1 MSPVP
6 LIDLKAQYA
15 TLRDELRAAVD
26 GVMESQLFILGPEVE
41 ALEREVADYC
51 GAAHGIGV
59 SSGTDAL
66 LVALMALDVGPGDQ
80 VVVPPLSFFATAG
93 VVHRLGARPVFVD
106 IDEATYNMDPAGL
119 EAALSPRTKVI
130 MPVHLY
136 GQMADMDPILEIAG
150 RAGVPVVEDA
160 AQAIGADYHGRRAGS
175 LGALGCFSFFPTK
188 NLGGFGDGGLVT
200 SNDEGLAKRVRSLRN
215 HGFSQQYYNREVGG
229 NFRLDALQAA
239 VLRVKLRHLEPWHE
253 ARRQNACRYHGL
265 FEDAGLSAEGGPV
278 TPPADASHGRHIYH
292 QYVIRCRRRDELK
305 SHLDERGIGS
315 AIYYPVAL
323 HLQECF
329 AELGHKPGSFPV
341 AEAVAGDC
349 LALPIYPEV
358 GEAAQRS
365 VVAEVRAFYEG

>member
-15 TLRDELRAAVD
+15 TLREELRGAVD
-26 GVMESQLFILGPEVE
+26 AVMESQLFILGPEVE
-41 ALEREVADYC
+41 ALEREVAEYC

-66 LVALMALDVGPGDQ
+66 LVALMALDVGPGDE
-80 VVVPPLSFFATAG
+80 VVMPPFSFFATAG
-93 VVHRLGARPVFVD
+93 VAARLGARPVFVD
-106 IDEATYNMDPAGL
+106 IDEATYNMDPTGL
-119 EAALSPRTKVI
+119 EAAITPRTKVI

-136 GQMADMDPILEIAG
+136 GQMADMDPVLEIAG

-175 LGALGCFSFFPTK
+175 LGQLGCFSFFPTK

-200 SNDEGLAKRVRSLRN
+200 AGDEALAERVRSLRN
-215 HGFSQQYYNREVGG
+215 HGFERRYYNREVGG

-265 FEDAGLSAEGGPV
+265 FEEAGLSGEGGPV
-278 TPPADASHGRHIYH
+278 TPPADAGRGRHIYH
-292 QYVIRCRRRDELK
+292 QYVIRCRRRDELNK
-305 SHLDERGIGS
+305 FLAERGIGS
-315 AIYYPVAL
+315 AIYYPVPL

-329 AELGHKPGSFPV
+329 ADLGHSEGSFPV
-341 AEAVAGDC
+341 AEAVASDC

-358 GEAAQRS
+358 GGEAQRT
-365 VVAEVRAFYEG
+365 VVETVREFYEA